1 MIDNYNNFL
10 NESGI
15 SEVNKS
21 YKEQILNLF
30 LRKGYGLYKIDLK
43 NEDLP
48 LLETTII
55 FNKSSKWYSLFN
67 PKNSFLFNG
76 KLNNVNFR
84 FDIVSND
91 LERLKEEIIHELNH
105 CIEYYNLKLFNKK
118 EPLNYLI
125 STALNRTKKQSETPF
140 ISFRYAIYF
149 SLDSELNARV
159 AQLYPYLMKF
169 ATIRRDILEIKLKES
184 DIWRKYQS
192 LSNDNQKIIKKYLLN
207 KIGMTATLKL
217 INDFNNELKNVVDDY
232 NKELIK
238 NNKTP
243 INFKKYEFSLKE
255 INSNNIDEYFKKWYK
270 IIKSSLTKHKNKLY
284 SIIDEVIK
292 DNNVIMEGYIYRL
305 DSDDFDNYDNYIK
318 NQIFKKD

>member
-15 SEVNKS
+15 SDVNKS

-30 LRKGYGLYKIDLK
+30 LREGYGLHKIDLK
-43 NEDLP
+43 NKDLP
-48 LLETTII
+48 LLETSII

-67 PKNSFLFNG
+67 PKNSFILND

-91 LERLKEEIIHELNH
+91 LERLKEEITHELNH
-105 CIEYYNLKLFNKK
+105 CIEYYNLKINNRK
-118 EPLNYLI
+118 EPLNHLI
-125 STALNRTKKQSETPF
+125 NNALNRTKNQSKTPF
-140 ISFRYAIYF
+140 VSFRYAIYF
-149 SLDSELNARV
+149 SLDSELNARI

-169 ATIRRDILEIKLKES
+169 ATIRRDILEIELKES

-192 LSNDNQKIIKKYLLN
+192 LLGDNEKIIKNYLIDRMGLD
-207 KIGMTATLKL
+207 ATLKL
-217 INDFNNELKNVVDDY
+217 INDFNKELKNVIDDY
-232 NKELIK
+232 NKDLEK
-238 NNKTP
+238 NNKSP
-243 INFKKYEFSLKE
+243 IDFQKYKFSLKE
-255 INSNNIDEYFKKWYK
+255 IDLNNIDEYFEKWYK

-292 DNNVIMEGYIYRL
+292 DNNIIMEGYIYRL
-305 DSDDFDNYDNYIK
+305 DSDDFEKYENYIK
-318 NQIFKKD
+318 NQK